1 MPIRLQSQPKESL
14 QQMLVPEIL
23 TVDLATSIAGLALLR
38 QGDWVSITEVEV
50 ILNDEL
56 ADRIQ

>member
-1 MPIRLQSQPKESL
+1 
-14 QQMLVPEIL
+14 MLVPEIL

-50 ILNDEL
+50 ILDDEL

>member
-23 TVDLATSIAGLALLR
+23 TVDLATSIAGLTLLR

-50 ILNDEL
+50 ILDDEL

>member
-1 MPIRLQSQPKESL
+1 
-14 QQMLVPEIL
+14 MLVPEIL
-23 TVDLATSIAGLALLR
+23 TVDLATSIAGLTLLR

-50 ILNDEL
+50 ILDDEL